1 MNSNSAM
8 FRFKLEA
15 LLNHRRHQEE
25 VGQIELAQ
33 SQQRLTD
40 EQEKLRRQKKE
51 KRENLQKLQTKQKER
66 INASEIILYVNYI
79 NQLSNNITR
88 QTDCVRMATKRVNQK
103 RNELVKLLKKRK
115 SLERLK
121 EKEWRAHQQKML
133 QTERKLMD
141 EAASTRH
148 AQKMS

>member
-1 MNSNSAM
+1 M

-33 SQQRLTD
+33 AQKQLIH
-40 EQEKLRRQKKE
+40 EQGKLRRQKKE
-51 KRENLQKLQTKQKER
+51 KRDNLQKLQTKQKAK
-66 INASEIILYVNYI
+66 INAFEIILYVNFI
-79 NQLSNNITR
+79 NELSKSIAR
-88 QTDCVRMATKRVNQK
+88 QADCVQVATKRVNQK
-103 RNELVKLLKKRK
+103 RNELIKLMKKRR

-121 EKEWRAHQQKML
+121 EKEWLVHQQKML

-141 EAASTRH
+141 EAAATRH
-148 AQKMS
+148 RRKMS